1 MLLAI
6 TFALLF
12 RSAPI
17 MQPLSNTKITL
28 TGDLGSG
35 KSAVSRILCERTG
48 YEYVSTGRI
57 QRQLAQ
63 EMGIDTLEMNRRA
76 DTDPSID
83 QRIDG
88 IFIDLGKDP
97 RGYVIDSRMAWF
109 FLPDSF
115 KVYLQADVHIAATRI
130 LSDPTRNS
138 EQYASLDEAVAKI
151 TARKQSENARF
162 LKKYGADSTNLSNF
176 DLVVDTT
183 KYSVEEVAELILGA
197 L

>member
-1 MLLAI
+1 MN
-6 TFALLF
+6 
-12 RSAPI
+12 S
-17 MQPLSNTKITL
+17 LSNTKITL

-48 YEYVSTGRI
+48 FEYISTGRI

-63 EMGIDTLEMNRRA
+63 EMGLDTLEMNRRA

-88 IFIDLGKDP
+88 IFVDLGKDTN
-97 RGYVIDSRMAWF
+97 GYVVDSRMAWF
-109 FLPDSF
+109 FLPQSF
-115 KVYLQADVHIAATRI
+115 KVYLQADVQIAAARI

-138 EQYASLDEAVAKI
+138 EQYTSLEEAVEKI

-162 LKKYGADSTNLSNF
+162 LKKYGADSTNLNNF
-176 DLVVDTT
+176 DLVIDTAQR
-183 KYSVEEVAELILGA
+183 SPQQVADLILKVVEMKAEGVA
-197 L
+197 FERFE